1 MASPLLSRGRKHRY
15 SIPAQSSQIL
25 PKRRPRV
32 LGRRPLYPSVTR
44 ATTDSGITATTC
56 SCGLF
61 EAEASDLERE
71 DHTSQGLLEQHQQ
84 ADGSVFIPDV
94 LRPYMSGI
102 ERISAAAKGL

>member
-25 PKRRPRV
+25 PKTRPRV
-32 LGRRPLYPSVTR
+32 LGRRPLYPIRDTR
-44 ATTDSGITATTC
+44 YHRPWDHRN
-56 SCGLF
+56 
-61 EAEASDLERE
+61 DLYLRALRGGGVGSRE
-71 DHTSQGLLEQHQQ
+71 GDHTSQGLREKPQQ